1 MAPLVFKTIARRI
14 ASRVGSIPMHS
25 RQRAPLFPIPL
36 VVNQPLHVIRRAL
49 IALLAAAAFVLSP
62 ASAHSQR
69 ADSARVAPRGA
80 AADTTAAAAIRPP
93 LSPRRA
99 FLYSLLLPGYG
110 QSVLRRPGAG
120 VIFVLTESIAIAML
134 RESRADLAEARAL
147 KRDTLVVIGTDPAT
161 GEPITQ
167 RNSYDQDLIDVRRG
181 HVEDWVAFIAANHLF
196 AAADAYVAAHLWD
209 LPAQISVRQ
218 GNSGPIVAARLRW

>member
-1 MAPLVFKTIARRI
+1 
-14 ASRVGSIPMHS
+14 MHS
-25 RQRAPLFPIPL
+25 RQRAFPLLIRT
-36 VVNQPLHVIRRAL
+36 VVSQPLHVIRSIC
-49 IALLAAAAFVLSP
+49 IALLAAATLVLSS
-62 ASAHSQR
+62 ASATAQR
-69 ADSARVAPRGA
+69 ADNARVAPRA
-80 AADTTAAAAIRPP
+80 ATLDTSAAAAVRPP

-147 KRDTLVVIGTDPAT
+147 KRDTLVVIGTDPAS
-161 GEPITQ
+161 GQPITQ
-167 RNSYDQDLIDVRRG
+167 RNAYDQELIDVRRG
-181 HVEDWVAFIAANHLF
+181 HVEDWVAFLFANHLF

-218 GNSGPIVAARLRW
+218 GNGGAIVAAKLKW